1 MHSRQWMTMNVALLA
16 AAIFMGWKLY
26 GEWRG
31 ANQRYEALAEA
42 EVTAQTALTPEWAQR
57 ATPPLEQLAAGNVF
71 SADRG
76 QAQPDDAT
84 STAMPPEPVVIGTM
98 NLGKNYEAL
107 MTSGGSA
114 SGQGM
119 KRVKAGEEF
128 GGYTVAEIQDH
139 QVVLEFA
146 GQRKTVSV
154 YQSSRTVR
162 RAQTPAQAAT
172 PVVESST
179 GQQPAAGQ
187 ATAAPPRPATATPAT
202 AAPVPGDYAGDPN
215 TKAYVEGNRIRIET
229 ETPFGKMVRYEDIPK

>member
-1 MHSRQWMTMNVALLA
+1 MHSRQWMTMNVVLLA
-16 AAIFMGWKLY
+16 AAIFMSLKLY

-31 ANQRYEALAEA
+31 ANQRYEALANA
-42 EVTAQTALTPEWAQR
+42 EVKAQTAVAHDWAQR
-57 ATPPLEQLAAGNVF
+57 TTPPLKPVTAGNVF

-76 QAQPDDAT
+76 QVQPAET
-84 STAMPPEPVVIGTM
+84 MAAPPEPRVIGTM
-98 NLGKNYEAL
+98 NLGNNYEAL
-107 MTSGGSA
+107 MASGGSA
-114 SGQGM
+114 TGLGM

-162 RAQTPAQAAT
+162 RAQTPAPAAA

-179 GQQPAAGQ
+179 AQQPAAGQ
-187 ATAAPPRPATATPAT
+187 TTTAPQRPATAT
-202 AAPVPGDYAGDPN
+202 AAPVPSKYAGDPN
-215 TKAYVEGNRIRIET
+215 TKAFVEGNRIRIET
-229 ETPFGKMVRYEDIPK
+229 ETPFGKMVRYEDIR